1 MSRDIIRQEK
11 HREQTEE
18 LATSSG
24 SLKVQHCDRFDS
36 GWKQL
41 G

>member
-18 LATSSG
+18 KSNIVTGLTVVGNNWDNISTNIT
-24 SLKVQHCDRFDS
+24 
-36 GWKQL
+36 
-41 G
+41 